1 MIALCSALL
10 KVDYPELKFFLL
22 QRELVFYYFPFV
34 LWFVDVT
41 DKCVSHCNPDIDN
54 QVLSAI
60 MSASGRIA
68 GTRTD

>member
-1 MIALCSALL
+1 MDL
-10 KVDYPELKFFLL
+10 F
-22 QRELVFYYFPFV
+22 VFCKRILGSYLYFSIV

-54 QVLSAI
+54 TDLSAI
-60 MSASGRIA
+60 MSASGLSD